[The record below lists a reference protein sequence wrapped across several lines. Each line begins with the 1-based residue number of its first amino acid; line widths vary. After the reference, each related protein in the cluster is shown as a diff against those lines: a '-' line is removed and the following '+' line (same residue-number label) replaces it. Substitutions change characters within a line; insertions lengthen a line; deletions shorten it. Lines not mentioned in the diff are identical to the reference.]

1 MSELI
6 FAYNGQS
13 INIQAQSNEILSAV
27 IDKFCLKANVNRN
40 KIYFLYNGEKL
51 NENIKV
57 DEIKLN
63 NENKRIILVYDN
75 NDINNNNYLKR
86 SNEIICPKCYK
97 NAFIEIDNYKIRIK
111 NCINK
116 HNNIILINEF
126 EDSQL
131 IDLSK
136 IICNNCKNN
145 NMGNAYNNKFYR
157 CLKCKIDICPL
168 CYSNHNR
175 EHKIIN
181 YEERNNVCDIHY
193 DNYENYCIDC
203 NKNIC

>member
-6 FAYNGQS
+6 FAYNGTS

-27 IDKFCLKANVNRN
+27 IDRFCLKVNVNRN
-40 KIYFLYNGEKL
+40 KIYFLNSGEKL
-51 NENIKV
+51 NENLKV

-63 NENKRIILVYDN
+63 DENKRIILVNDN
-75 NDINNNNYLKR
+75 NDINNNNNYLKR
-86 SNEIICPKCYK
+86 SNEIICPECYK
-97 NAFIEIDNYKIRIK
+97 KAFIEIDNYKIRIK

-136 IICNNCKNN
+136 IICNNCKNI
-145 NMGNAYNNKFYR
+145 NMGK
-157 CLKCKIDICPL
+157 CLQK
-168 CYSNHNR
+168 
-175 EHKIIN
+175 
-181 YEERNNVCDIHY
+181 
-193 DNYENYCIDC
+193 
-203 NKNIC
+203 